1 MSHTRTEDGPEAD
14 ELPACF
20 PPPGTEHVV
29 LPLTPAEQTLADRAK
44 DLLFDA
50 ELAGLVVEH
59 LPDAV
64 VIVNDQGVITRVN
77 AKAELLF
84 GYPRS
89 EIVGQPIDRLVPED
103 RREQH
108 AARRYTYMED
118 PHIRPMGLGLT
129 LHAKH
134 RSGALVP
141 VDINLAPVVTTRGVW
156 VIASARRKR

>member
-1 MSHTRTEDGPEAD
+1 MHNTRIEDGPEAD
-14 ELPACF
+14 EPPTYF

-29 LPLTPAEQTLADRAK
+29 LPLSPAEQKLADRAK

-59 LPDAV
+59 LPDAI
-64 VIVNDQGVITRVN
+64 VIVNDQGIITRVN

-89 EIVGQPIDRLVPED
+89 EMIGQTIGLLVPED
-103 RREQH
+103 QREKHTAHQR
-108 AARRYTYMED
+108 AYMED
-118 PHIRPMGLGLT
+118 PHIRPMGLGLD
-129 LHAKH
+129 LKAKH
-134 RSGALVP
+134 RTGTLVP

-156 VIASARRKR
+156 VIASVRRKR